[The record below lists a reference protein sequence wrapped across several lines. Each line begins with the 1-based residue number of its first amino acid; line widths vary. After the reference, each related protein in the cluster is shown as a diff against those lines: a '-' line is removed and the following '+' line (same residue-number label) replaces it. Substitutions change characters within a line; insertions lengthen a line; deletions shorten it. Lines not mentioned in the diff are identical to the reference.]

1 MNHTPHPGCCLAV
14 GVFCMTFQV
23 ENETAMTYVFG
34 LLLWL
39 GAINESALVV
49 SAESAAHPDGPVL
62 IRPFNYD
69 PADPWEYTRR
79 RGIRSPES
87 LAASTTW
94 NRPPGHRSST
104 ASQARA
110 KVAEPPR
117 VIVIGASRKGVP
129 IKMHL
134 YGNDTRPLLVF
145 GAIHGDEP
153 NTAGVTRRL
162 IEHLDAHPEAYRNCG
177 VAVIPVA
184 NPDGLALKRRG
195 NAREVDLNRNFPARN
210 WQPSEKGRYHGG
222 THHSSE
228 PETLALIKAI
238 ELLDPRGI
246 VSLHCIRRGRH
257 GNNFDGPGDDLAK
270 LLASRNGYRV
280 LKTIGYPTPGSFGSW
295 AGVDR
300 AIPTVTLEL
309 PSDLDTD
316 AAWRE
321 NREALLDAISKPTAH
336 DPE

>member
-1 MNHTPHPGCCLAV
+1 MQHVL
-14 GVFCMTFQV
+14 
-23 ENETAMTYVFG
+23 G
-34 LLLWL
+34 LLVLL
-39 GAINESALVV
+39 GTANESAPVAA
-49 SAESAAHPDGPVL
+49 AEQAAPLDWPVL

-79 RGIRSPES
+79 RGIRSSES
-87 LAASTTW
+87 LAASTIW
-94 NRPPGHRSST
+94 NRPPGYRPPMASDVKAADT
-104 ASQARA
+104 A
-110 KVAEPPR
+110 PPR
-117 VIVIGASRKGVP
+117 VVVIGSSRKGVP

-134 YGNDTRPLLVF
+134 YGNDTRPLLIF

-153 NTAGVTRRL
+153 TTAGVTKRL
-162 IEHLDAHPEAYRNCG
+162 VEHLDAHPEAYRNCG

-184 NPDGLALKRRG
+184 NPDGLALQRRG
-195 NAREVDLNRNFPARN
+195 NARAVDVNRNFPARN

-222 THHSSE
+222 TQHSSE
-228 PETLALIKAI
+228 PETLALLKAI

-257 GNNFDGPGDDLAK
+257 GNNFDGPGADLAK
-270 LLASRNGYRV
+270 LMASRNGYRV

-295 AGVDR
+295 AGIDR

-321 NREALLDAISKPTAH
+321 NRAALLDAISKPAAR
-336 DPE
+336 DPQ